1 MTRTAFVTG
10 ANGFVGLNLVREL
23 LAQEW
28 RVVAMCRRN
37 ADTRDLDPW
46 PVERVFGDVTQLDSL
61 REAMPKSPDA
71 VFHVAGNT
79 SLWARSGAEQLK
91 VNVRGTRNVVRV
103 ALERRARRFV
113 HTSSVVAYGV
123 HGGIVTEQ
131 TPTRGSNSQ
140 VTYIRSKAMAEREVK
155 HGIQRGL
162 PAVIINPGH
171 VIGPYD
177 RYNWSRLFGIVR
189 GRRLPGVPAGGG
201 SFCHAP
207 NVAKALVAAAER
219 GEVGANYLLGGAD
232 TSYVGLVQEVSRI
245 LGRKPRVLTLPNRLL
260 HAYASAE
267 EFIAPLF
274 GREPEITRDTVHLMS
289 CNMYCS
295 SRKAMD
301 ELGYQPSPLAS
312 MLEHSHRWLLENRL
326 LRS

>member
-1 MTRTAFVTG
+1 
-10 ANGFVGLNLVREL
+10 
-23 LAQEW
+23 
-28 RVVAMCRRN
+28 
-37 ADTRDLDPW
+37 
-46 PVERVFGDVTQLDSL
+46 
-61 REAMPKSPDA
+61 
-71 VFHVAGNT
+71 
-79 SLWARSGAEQLK
+79 
-91 VNVRGTRNVVRV
+91 
-103 ALERRARRFV
+103 
-113 HTSSVVAYGV
+113 
-123 HGGIVTEQ
+123 
-131 TPTRGSNSQ
+131 
-140 VTYIRSKAMAEREVK
+140 
-155 HGIQRGL
+155 
-162 PAVIINPGH
+162 
-171 VIGPYD
+171 
-177 RYNWSRLFGIVR
+177 
-189 GRRLPGVPAGGG
+189 VPAGGG

-326 LRS
+326 LRG